1 MREKKRK
8 KTKGK
13 SRLLLDSHKKL
24 HQRPVKKW
32 TGRQNVSPLL
42 LLIIITSHYY
52 YYCCRCTSASNTPA
66 ALLLACLPACCC
78 VSNRLRLLR
87 SRPLWC
93 CESVSISHFFFP
105 PFISCCEAIC
115 LLISFLLVFF
125 PVLFLVYAWFSPR
138 LATTTLGT
146 ISILLALEVL
156 VTVLISN
163 TLPFKALLVFFR
175 RSFLGVQQS
184 GD

>member
-66 ALLLACLPACCC
+66 ALLLACLLAAASLIAF
-78 VSNRLRLLR
+78 VSSDRA
-87 SRPLWC
+87 PV
-93 CESVSISHFFFP
+93 VS
-105 PFISCCEAIC
+105 
-115 LLISFLLVFF
+115 
-125 PVLFLVYAWFSPR
+125 
-138 LATTTLGT
+138 
-146 ISILLALEVL
+146 
-156 VTVLISN
+156 
-163 TLPFKALLVFFR
+163 
-175 RSFLGVQQS
+175 
-184 GD
+184 